1 MKAGNSSGDVR
12 SGNRNQQQQQR
23 TSNNKIISTLHH
35 LKKYKTNRD
44 IESAI
49 VRLGRK
55 GRTDDA
61 LHLYHAVWTLDRL
74 KYQYRT
80 KHSEKQTQ
88 NSKEEGRSKSVA
100 SESNIELQLF
110 DKDDGREGTTLPPD
124 LTTYVSKSK
133 LRPTT
138 RLMNSAIDAC
148 ARSHPP
154 ARQSTALDIFECAIS
169 PLNRED
175 GTKKAGGALSPN
187 VFTFGSL
194 LACCARNGD
203 IAASAELLRVLEAG
217 EEYPDVALNEVLYST
232 VISACERAD
241 VPDVELALEV
251 LNRGVRTLYEGSKG
265 VVVDNKE
272 RKMKARTKGTM
283 GVVGYNA
290 AISAMARSGRW
301 KMAVQLLGEMIL
313 HSRSSPK
320 TPALSRSNPNF
331 GPLESIR
338 DNLDDPVRPLL
349 QHTDIAGVTVPKPDG
364 VTFGTVLAACERA
377 GEWDRLLNV
386 ARAAT
391 EYGIDL
397 DGMALTS
404 ALHSCQQLGLA
415 GEYLVHR
422 GKMASMCEEPFVHI
436 IWTLVETTTFNIQSL
451 LLLTYSLC

>member
-88 NSKEEGRSKSVA
+88 NSKEE
-100 SESNIELQLF
+100 IELQSF
-110 DKDDGREGTTLPPD
+110 YTDDGREGTTLPPD